1 MIKKFRPT
9 WSLDIEKTEKWLSE
23 MAARGY
29 HLQKINFFTA
39 TFTFQTGPPQEAIY
53 QVTCEKDWEQA
64 LPQTLVDDGWHQVF
78 HHGKWRVLANSKPV
92 GQIKAFP
99 SREGLYKRNRL
110 LMLVL
115 GGISVYHLFSTL
127 IILTISLFITLTGGP
142 VTVVPSPLWSL
153 TALYWL
159 LNIFI
164 IYCFIKLIITNRH
177 LLKSNATISGGV
189 VETPTPGGNLIAK
202 WKPGWQYAPDKL
214 EQWLEQMEL
223 KGFNL
228 YRVGLAGVR
237 FIFARGS
244 SRRVKYCID
253 YQNTSDQG
261 YFDIHREAGW
271 KPVYTTSL
279 GGLTRWTIWSQEC
292 KEGEEPPQMYS
303 DRGHLLKHARR
314 IAVTNTCLLIPMIAL
329 YLWNL
334 NLMVERL
341 HQSPADNHDWFS
353 LTVFAVGI
361 LVFGILTV
369 KTWLY
374 YRRLKKQTAKHS
386 G

>member
-39 TFTFQTGPPQEAIY
+39 TFTFQPGPPQEAIY
-53 QVTCEKDWEQA
+53 QVTCEKDRERA

-78 HHGKWRVLANSKPV
+78 HHGKWRVLANSKPLE
-92 GQIKAFP
+92 QIKTFP

-115 GGISVYHLFSTL
+115 GGISLYHLFSTL
-127 IILTISLFITLTGGP
+127 IILTIPLSISLVGGQ
-142 VTVVPSPLWSL
+142 VTVVPSPYWIITPFLW
-153 TALYWL
+153 APV
-159 LNIFI
+159 IFVF
-164 IYCFIKLIITNRH
+164 YCLIKLIITNSRLYASH
-177 LLKSNATISGGV
+177 EKVQTAALPGKGKLAT
-189 VETPTPGGNLIAK
+189 K
-202 WKPGWQYAPDKL
+202 WKFAWQYSPDKL

-228 YRVGLAGVR
+228 YRVGFAGVR
-237 FIFARGS
+237 FLFARGS
-244 SRRVKYCID
+244 RRRVKYCVD

-261 YFDIHREAGW
+261 YFDIHRADGW

-279 GGLTRWTIWSQEC
+279 GGLTRWTIWSQEYR
-292 KEGEEPPQMYS
+292 EGEDPPQMYS
-303 DRGHLLKHARR
+303 DREHLLIHARR
-314 IAVTNTCLLIPMIAL
+314 IAVTHSCLFLPLIAL
-329 YLWNL
+329 YIWNL
-334 NLMVERL
+334 YLMVERL
-341 HQSPADNHDWFS
+341 RQSPAYNHGWFS
-353 LTVFAVGI
+353 FTVFAVGI
-361 LVFGILTV
+361 LVFGILTI
-369 KTWLY
+369 KTWMY
-374 YRRLKKQTAKHS
+374 YRRLKKQTTKHL